1 MPGHC
6 VLQCQFNFFGEDYR
20 HRFLLQDCERTV
32 FGQAVGS
39 QLFALQRI
47 DFVAEGDEA
56 DFAAGG
62 DEGEGQ
68 AGFVFRAHGV
78 TRRRAGRG

>member
-1 MPGHC
+1 MKEFRLPDPGEGL
-6 VLQCQFNFFGEDYR
+6 VEADIVR
-20 HRFLLQDCERTV
+20 WV
-32 FGQAVGS
+32 
-39 QLFALQRI
+39 
-47 DFVAEGDEA
+47 VAEGDEA

-78 TRRRAGRG
+78 TRWRAARG

>member
-32 FGQAVGS
+32 FGQAVG
-39 QLFALQRI
+39 
-47 DFVAEGDEA
+47 DELLA
-56 DFAAGG
+56 
-62 DEGEGQ
+62 
-68 AGFVFRAHGV
+68 
-78 TRRRAGRG
+78 